1 MTFDLLCHSV
11 IAGIYEL
18 SQTMSI
24 MSGRNGHQTKFFLS
38 IMSIQCLDIVILIL
52 VGVWMGH
59 YRGGFA
65 WDGSL
70 KEFNYHPIFM
80 VISMIFLNSQGKKY

>member
-1 MTFDLLCHSV
+1 
-11 IAGIYEL
+11 
-18 SQTMSI
+18 
-24 MSGRNGHQTKFFLS
+24 MSGINGHQTKFFLS

-65 WDGSL
+65 WDGSG